1 MAYSTYMEDCAHLH
15 ACRRLQKMYKE
26 MGVRKSRGCD
36 ESCTAYENKKEFV
49 REALD
54 GVCDLGL
61 DDCFVLL
68 DEAVDYARNGANGI
82 REGYD
87 EYDVYCDRD
96 LGSFSLNDLIDDIE

>member
-36 ESCTAYENKKEFV
+36 ESCTAYESKKEFV
-49 REALD
+49 REAFN
-54 GVCDLGL
+54 GVCNL
-61 DDCFVLL
+61 DEEFVSLN
-68 DEAVDYARNGANGI
+68 EAVDYARSGANGI

-96 LGSFSLNDLIDDIE
+96 LASFTLDDLIDDIE